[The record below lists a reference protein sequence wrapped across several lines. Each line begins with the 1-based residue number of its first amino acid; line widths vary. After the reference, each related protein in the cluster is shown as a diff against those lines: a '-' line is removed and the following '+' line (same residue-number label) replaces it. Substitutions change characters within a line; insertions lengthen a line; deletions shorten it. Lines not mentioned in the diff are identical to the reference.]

1 MWQREREKESGN
13 LGVCVC
19 GSRKAEQLSPESR
32 LSHKLNAR
40 LTAVNGTSEK
50 LLLFGCSTLYSTQRP
65 LFPSLWCSLW
75 QPLTHSTT
83 QHLLSSGSS
92 ECFGP
97 RVRKSISFMFFCW
110 NFMGD
115 RSSFS
120 FFFQAR
126 ERKRE
131 WARGRWDRWTV
142 QLGRISFDN
151 AAVFWDRAGRGAK
164 LDSAEATE
172 LPFSAQKLIWYS
184 LSVTESHIMKIRRA
198 GLLDAAADKLYKD
211 MEIVKWWRSLNRLCL
226 NGN

>member
-1 MWQREREKESGN
+1 MCDLNALGRHFKTLNCSLYCAAIKSGDASSVCSYKCDRERVWIWKC
-13 LGVCVC
+13 VCVC

-50 LLLFGCSTLYSTQRP
+50 LLLFGCSTLHSTQHP
-65 LFPSLWCSLW
+65 LYPSLCCSLW

-120 FFFQAR
+120 FFFLKR
-126 ERKRE
+126 ERDRE
-131 WARGRWDRWTV
+131 TGVGGREV
-142 QLGRISFDN
+142 GQM
-151 AAVFWDRAGRGAK
+151 DRAARK
-164 LDSAEATE
+164 NFFWQRCSFL
-172 LPFSAQKLIWYS
+172 W
-184 LSVTESHIMKIRRA
+184 
-198 GLLDAAADKLYKD
+198 
-211 MEIVKWWRSLNRLCL
+211 
-226 NGN
+226 

>member
-1 MWQREREKESGN
+1 MPRVFAVLWVRQRATEWERAREKSRGS
-13 LGVCVC
+13 VCVC

-50 LLLFGCSTLYSTQRP
+50 LLLFGCSTLDSSRQ
-65 LFPSLWCSLW
+65 
-75 QPLTHSTT
+75 LTPPPALLTGNHSPT

-120 FFFQAR
+120 LFFDQ
-126 ERKRE
+126 RE
-131 WARGRWDRWTV
+131 WESAGSGCMV
-142 QLGRISFDN
+142 GS
-151 AAVFWDRAGRGAK
+151 VEMDRA
-164 LDSAEATE
+164 ATKN
-172 LPFSAQKLIWYS
+172 FFWQRCSF
-184 LSVTESHIMKIRRA
+184 R
-198 GLLDAAADKLYKD
+198 
-211 MEIVKWWRSLNRLCL
+211 
-226 NGN
+226 

>member
-1 MWQREREKESGN
+1 MY
-13 LGVCVC
+13 VCVC

-50 LLLFGCSTLYSTQRP
+50 LLLFGCSTLHSTQHP
-65 LFPSLWCSLW
+65 LYPSLCCSLW

-120 FFFQAR
+120 FFFLKRVR
-126 ERKRE
+126 ERETGVGGRE
-131 WARGRWDRWTV
+131 VG
-142 QLGRISFDN
+142 QM
-151 AAVFWDRAGRGAK
+151 DRAARKNFFWQRCSFLWWRKEWGNETWLSWGIWAAFLSTK
-164 LDSAEATE
+164 INLI
-172 LPFSAQKLIWYS
+172 FSLGDGIAYNENP
-184 LSVTESHIMKIRRA
+184 VCGFIRRSCRQA
-198 GLLDAAADKLYKD
+198 L
-211 MEIVKWWRSLNRLCL
+211 
-226 NGN
+226 